1 MKGAWL
7 IVAGG
12 LIGAIAAAYY
22 YFIPG
27 AGLDGEAGTLLV
39 LISSLLM
46 VVAGLV
52 LLRWVSGF
60 VASLFVILVLLDIL
74 GTGVCAYFLETP
86 IILAA
91 MVLAAIGWL
100 MRVIGHA
107 ADNSVEVA

>member
-12 LIGAIAAAYY
+12 LIGAIVAAYY

-27 AGLDGEAGTLLV
+27 AGLDGESGTLLV

-46 VVAGLV
+46 LLAGLV
-52 LLRWVSGF
+52 LLGRATGF
-60 VASLFVILVLLDIL
+60 LASLFVVLILLDII

-86 IILAA
+86 VILAA
-91 MVLAAIGWL
+91 MVLALIGWL
-100 MRVIGHA
+100 MRAIGHA